1 MLFHMRRA
9 RGVLLRLVRRRA
21 LAVSI
26 GAALVAPAAWI
37 EMGSRYEAW
46 WSDGLA
52 IVLGATGAA
61 FIWTGVFGLKPDWT
75 ERVDSR

>member
-1 MLFHMRRA
+1 
-9 RGVLLRLVRRRA
+9 VLLRLVRRRA
-21 LAVSI
+21 LAMAV

-37 EMGSRYEAW
+37 EFGSRYQAW

-61 FIWTGVFGLKPDWT
+61 FISTGLIGVKPDWV
-75 ERVDSR
+75 EPGSR